1 MERILEVVVAGGAG
15 VLTSFFSRMR
25 AGFKWTVKGALLS
38 VGFIAVSFVMAWLIC
53 KVAHLDGDMKLVVFL
68 LAGWFGDRIVIQLD
82 SRADELI
89 EEVADRTA
97 DKLKEK
103 INTL

>member
-1 MERILEVVVAGGAG
+1 MDRIFEIVVAGGAG
-15 VLTSFFSRMR
+15 ALTSFFSRMR
-25 AGFKWTVKGALLS
+25 AGIRWSVKGVLLS
-38 VGFIAVSFVMAWLIC
+38 SGLIAVSFVIAWLIC
-53 KVAHLDGDMKLVVFL
+53 RVGHIDGDMKLVVFL

-89 EEVADRTA
+89 EEVAERTA
-97 DKLKEK
+97 DKLKDK